1 MSNADTSSFV
11 SPGEKAK
18 ARLQKK
24 GITLTDFA
32 KKHGF
37 SYRTVSEVVRGI
49 NRGTRAEGHRVAK
62 ALGLK

>member
-1 MSNADTSSFV
+1 MSNTATPSFV

-18 ARLQKK
+18 AKLQKK
-24 GITLTDFA
+24 GITLTQFA
-32 KKHGF
+32 KQHGF

-49 NRGTRAEGHRVAK
+49 NRGTRDEGHRVAK